1 MKSFYKNKFMRKYEV
16 DLWGDLV
23 SYKKINRFFNK
34 MFWIYC
40 YKYRFKLPILRLY
53 FRKKRN
59 KNFNYSTLIP
69 KRFFRKFYTRY
80 YIKRLHILRRLRTY
94 YGVLN
99 LKKFR
104 KYLKSSLKRNIDF
117 TSSLLMLLECRLDVL
132 LWRIN
137 LFKSLKEI
145 KFIIMNTTQAFF
157 LSFSQS

>member
-1 MKSFYKNKFMRKYEV
+1 MGSNPTLNEYKLMKSFYKNKFMRKYEV

-117 TSSLLMLLECRLDVL
+117 TSSSQERLD
-132 LWRIN
+132 N
-137 LFKSLKEI
+137 
-145 KFIIMNTTQAFF
+145 
-157 LSFSQS
+157 